1 MRGVQT
7 PYSDVRVDMM
17 ENEQR
22 QPLVAAASREAD
34 KVAANLVA
42 TVWAAVEEAKESG
55 DEDHDGA
62 VQLLDAL
69 RRRLAKS
76 HPTLFKVHVVKRPSL
91 KRQRDAVEIDAS
103 LAKPRAWQPSRPSFA
118 KEIAT
123 VVMEG
128 KRVTEVPSE
137 KRDSCLLPFKL
148 FGRDVVAEVA
158 SRETAAGFTN
168 RSVQY
173 AVAEVI
179 YAIVTEAEAL
189 RQASDGRA
197 ATGVFELHGSTDA
210 AWVGR
215 PARGSGIAMDEAGK
229 EIVLAAAARL
239 VERLS
244 QPALKLAKLPR

>member
-1 MRGVQT
+1 
-7 PYSDVRVDMM
+7 MM
-17 ENEQR
+17 ENEQQ
-22 QPLVAAASREAD
+22 QPLVVAASREVD
-34 KVAANLVA
+34 KVATNLVA
-42 TVWAAVEEAKESG
+42 TVWAAVAEAKKSG
-55 DEDHDGA
+55 DGDPDGA

-76 HPTLFKVHVVKRPSL
+76 HPALFKVHVVKRPSL

-123 VVMEG
+123 IVMEG
-128 KRVTEVPSE
+128 KSMTEVPAE
-137 KRDSCLLPFKL
+137 KRDTCLLPFKL

-158 SRETAAGFTN
+158 SHETAADFTN

-179 YAIVTEAEAL
+179 YAIVTEADAL
-189 RQASDGRA
+189 RLASDGCT
-197 ATGVFELHGSTDA
+197 TGVFELHGSTDA

-229 EIVLAAAARL
+229 EIVLAAATRL

>member
-1 MRGVQT
+1 
-7 PYSDVRVDMM
+7 M
-17 ENEQR
+17 ENEHQ
-22 QPLVAAASREAD
+22 QPLVAAASREGVD
-34 KVAANLVA
+34 KVATDLV
-42 TVWAAVEEAKESG
+42 TNVWAAVEEVKKKSG
-55 DEDHDGA
+55 DEDHEGA

-76 HPTLFKVHVVKRPSL
+76 HPALFKVQVVKHPSL

-103 LAKPRAWQPSRPSFA
+103 LAKQRTWQPSRPSFA

-137 KRDSCLLPFKL
+137 KRDTCLLPFKL

-158 SRETAAGFTN
+158 SRESATDFTS

-189 RQASDGRA
+189 RQASEGRDS
-197 ATGVFELHGSTDA
+197 GVFELHGSTDA
-210 AWVGR
+210 AWVGTM
-215 PARGSGIAMDEAGK
+215 ARGSGIAMDEAGK
-229 EIVLAAAARL
+229 ETVLSAAARL

-244 QPALKLAKLPR
+244 QPVLKLAKLPR